1 MTQMI
6 YDYQKVWQYILD
18 QIANGR
24 TLTSVV
30 AEPDMPSYAWCT
42 LQLRNDPALKARYEE
57 ATDSRVEFM
66 ASEFIDL
73 ADSKMPEGLDS
84 AAQSAWVQQLKLK
97 LWARTWVLS
106 KLRPRNFGDRLDV
119 SVSHTQISITEALKQ
134 AEVRL
139 VNLAATDVASR
150 AIEG

>member
-1 MTQMI
+1 MTI
-6 YDYQKVWQYILD
+6 YDYQKVWQYILE

-24 TLTSVV
+24 TLTSIV

-42 LQLRNDPALKARYEE
+42 LQLRNDPELKARYNE
-57 ATDSRVEFM
+57 AVDSRVEFM

-97 LWARTWVLS
+97 LWARTWLMS
-106 KLRPRNFGDRLDV
+106 KLKPRTFGDRLDV

-134 AEVRL
+134 AEKRL
-139 VNLAATDVASR
+139 IVLDVTDAPAR
-150 AIEG
+150 AIER

>member
-1 MTQMI
+1 M

-24 TLTSVV
+24 TLTSIV

-42 LQLRNDPALKARYEE
+42 LQLRNDPQLKERYAE
-57 ATDSRVEFM
+57 AVDSRVEFM

-73 ADSKMPEGLDS
+73 ADSPIPEGLDGN
-84 AAQSAWVQQLKLK
+84 AQSAWVQQLKLR

-106 KLRPRNFGDRLDV
+106 KLRPRTFGNQLEV
-119 SVSHTQISITEALKQ
+119 SVTHNNISITEALRQ
-134 AEVRL
+134 AEARL
-139 VNLAATDVASR
+139 IDMDATDIPSR
-150 AIEG
+150 AINS

>member
-1 MTQMI
+1 MAQI
-6 YDYQKVWQYILD
+6 YDYQKVWDYILE

-24 TLTSVV
+24 TLTSIVV
-30 AEPDMPSYAWCT
+30 EPDMPSYAWCT

-97 LWARTWVLS
+97 LWARTWLMS
-106 KLRPRNFGDRLDV
+106 KLKPRNFGDRLNV

-134 AEVRL
+134 AEKRL
-139 VNLAATDVASR
+139 IDHTVIDVTSR

>member
-1 MTQMI
+1 M

-24 TLTSVV
+24 TLTSIV
-30 AEPDMPSYAWCT
+30 AEPNMPSYAWCT
-42 LQLRNDPALKARYEE
+42 LQLRNDPQLKERYAE
-57 ATDSRVEFM
+57 AVDSRVEFM

-73 ADSKMPEGLDS
+73 ADSQMPEGLDGT
-84 AAQSAWVQQLKLK
+84 AQSAWVQQLKLK

-106 KLRPRNFGDRLDV
+106 KLKPRTFGDRLDV
-119 SVSHTQISITEALKQ
+119 SVTHTQISITEALKQ
-134 AEVRL
+134 AEARL
-139 VNLAATDVASR
+139 IDQDVTDVPSR

>member
-1 MTQMI
+1 M
-6 YDYQKVWQYILD
+6 YDYQKVWEYILD

-24 TLTSVV
+24 TLTSIV

-42 LQLRNDPALKARYEE
+42 LQLRSDPQLKERYTE
-57 ATDSRVEFM
+57 AVDSRVEFM

-73 ADSKMPEGLDS
+73 ADSKMPEGLDGT
-84 AAQSAWVQQLKLK
+84 AQSAWVQQLKLK

-106 KLRPRNFGDRLDV
+106 KLRPRTFGNQLEV
-119 SVSHTQISITEALKQ
+119 SVTHNNISITKALEQ
-134 AEVRL
+134 AEARL
-139 VNLAATDVASR
+139 IEYDFEDVSSR

>member
-1 MTQMI
+1 M
-6 YDYQKVWQYILD
+6 YDYQKVWEYILD

-24 TLTSVV
+24 TLTSIV

-42 LQLRNDPALKARYEE
+42 LQLRNDPQLKDRYTE
-57 ATDSRVEFM
+57 AVDSRVEFM

-73 ADSKMPEGLDS
+73 ADSQMPEGLDGT
-84 AAQSAWVQQLKLK
+84 AQSAWVQQLKLK

-106 KLRPRNFGDRLDV
+106 KLKPRTFGDRLDV
-119 SVSHTQISITEALKQ
+119 SVTHTQISITEALRQ
-134 AEVRL
+134 AEARL
-139 VNLAATDVASR
+139 IDLDVTDIPSR